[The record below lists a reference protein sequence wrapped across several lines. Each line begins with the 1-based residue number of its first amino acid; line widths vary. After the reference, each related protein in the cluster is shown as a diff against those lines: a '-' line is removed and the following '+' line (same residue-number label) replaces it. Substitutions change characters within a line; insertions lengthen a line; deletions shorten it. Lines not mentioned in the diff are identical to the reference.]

1 MKKQV
6 LSIEQMKHLH
16 ELGLDTS
23 QAGME
28 YIEDNNGKILCIFKE
43 NERNIKDIEEGFV
56 ICEALTLQ
64 DIVDLL
70 PKDILKGNG
79 TLNYASLYI
88 DYESNRIA
96 YGNTDRDGFEIYYEV
111 PIYENIIDAAY
122 DMLCWCIE
130 NGYIITN
137 KFNHESN
144 NNL

>member
-23 QAGME
+23 QASME
-28 YIEDNNGKILCIFKE
+28 YIEDNNGKILCISKE
-43 NERNIKDIEEGFV
+43 NKHNIKDIEEGFI

-64 DIVDLL
+64 DILDLL
-70 PKDILKGNG
+70 PEKLDTN
-79 TLNYASLYI
+79 TERYNLNMWYGIYKEKWCMGYTYSECKYD
-88 DYESNRIA
+88 DYCSTGDNL
-96 YGNTDRDGFEIYYEV
+96 
-111 PIYENIIDAAY
+111 IDAAY